1 MKIKGDVFRRKFQ
14 KAGIGKTDVVND
26 YFHHDYEDTSG
37 NQRHNVPEDHVIN
50 AEVRTERIKLA
61 KTGIPFGKD
70 GRLHPIVDT
79 SAVSEVYDNKSLG
92 EQMRFKL
99 QLLVELNN
107 AQRHDMANDVLLELY
122 DMCDQV
128 INVCPARKM
137 GSLSDLI

>member
-26 YFHHDYEDTSG
+26 
-37 NQRHNVPEDHVIN
+37 
-50 AEVRTERIKLA
+50 
-61 KTGIPFGKD
+61 
-70 GRLHPIVDT
+70 
-79 SAVSEVYDNKSLG
+79 NKSLG

-99 QLLVELNN
+99 QLLTELNN